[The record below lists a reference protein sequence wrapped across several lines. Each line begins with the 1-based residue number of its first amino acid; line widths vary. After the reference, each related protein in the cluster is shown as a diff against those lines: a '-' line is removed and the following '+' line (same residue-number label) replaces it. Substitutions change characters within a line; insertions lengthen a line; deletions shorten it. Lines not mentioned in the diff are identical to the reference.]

1 MTMRKAAQ
9 RIPFKPSKTQAL
21 LLERCF
27 GERRFAYN
35 QQVGGRST
43 RMTRSPIR
51 NRRIRM

>member
-21 LLERCF
+21 LLERCSVT
-27 GERRFAYN
+27 GVSPTISRSK
-35 QQVGGRST
+35 RST